1 MHINKYKTL
10 YTFLFATNRM
20 HYLVSKHIRDGDTN
34 TRSSYKTRVFT
45 HTVLINY
52 HWICVTTGDKTNTV
66 LVSDESCNIQL
77 IVIHLKKST
86 NVCQYSAETK

>member
-20 HYLVSKHIRDGDTN
+20 HYLVSKPIRDRDTN

-45 HTVLINY
+45 HT
-52 HWICVTTGDKTNTV
+52 
-66 LVSDESCNIQL
+66 QF
-77 IVIHLKKST
+77 
-86 NVCQYSAETK
+86 